1 MARPKPI
8 VRLAQ
13 EVGDGTLWEVLQ
25 ADKFYVITYKGEPA
39 NIRITQGS
47 MTGNIHLY
55 KKLTYTNLGSAN
67 LQARRL
73 NHRFNCQDFTVMEVG
88 N

>member
-8 VRLAQ
+8 VRRAQ
-13 EVGDGTLWEVLQ
+13 EVGDDLWEVLQ
-25 ADKFYVITYKGEPA
+25 ADKFYVITYQGEPA
-39 NIRITQGS
+39 NIRITQAS
-47 MTGNIHLY
+47 LSGNKHKY
-55 KKLTYTNLGSAN
+55 KKLTYTNLAGAN

-73 NHRFNCQDFTVMEVG
+73 NYRFKCQDFKVMEVG

>member
-8 VRLAQ
+8 VRLAH
-13 EVGDGTLWEVLQ
+13 EVAGDLWEVLQ
-25 ADKFYVITYKGEPA
+25 ADKFYVITYKNDPA

-47 MTGNIHLY
+47 LTGNIHKY

-73 NHRFNCQDFTVMEVG
+73 NYRFKCDDFKVMEVG

>member
-1 MARPKPI
+1 MARPKPT

-25 ADKFYVITYKGEPA
+25 AEKFYVITYKGEPA
-39 NIRITQGS
+39 NIRITKGS
-47 MTGNIHLY
+47 LSGNIHLY
-55 KKLTYTNLGSAN
+55 KKLTYTNLAGAQ
-67 LQARRL
+67 LQCRRL
-73 NHRFNCQDFTVMEVG
+73 NHRFKCLDFTVMEVG

>member
-8 VRLAQ
+8 VRYAK
-13 EVGDGTLWEVLQ
+13 EIGDGTLWEVLQ
-25 ADKFYVITYKGEPA
+25 ADKFYVITYKGGPA

-47 MTGNIHLY
+47 LTGNIHLY
-55 KKLTYTNLGSAN
+55 KKLTYTNLASAN
-67 LQARRL
+67 VQCRKL
-73 NHRFNCQDFTVMEVG
+73 NYRFDCDDFKVMEVG

>member
-1 MARPKPI
+1 MARPKPY

-13 EVGDGTLWEVLQ
+13 IVGDDLWEILQ
-25 ADKFYVITYKGEPA
+25 ADKFYVITYKNDPV
-39 NIRITQGS
+39 NIRITQGTL
-47 MTGNIHLY
+47 TGNIHKY

-67 LQARRL
+67 LQTRRL
-73 NHRFNCQDFTVMEVG
+73 NHRFMCQDFKVMEVG

>member
-8 VRLAQ
+8 VRRAQ
-13 EVGDGTLWEVLQ
+13 EVGDDLWEVLQ
-25 ADKFYVITYKGEPA
+25 ADKFYVITYLGDPV
-39 NIRITQGS
+39 NIRITTGS
-47 MTGNIHLY
+47 LSNNKHKY
-55 KKLTYTNLGSAN
+55 KKLTYTNLAGAR

-73 NHRFNCQDFTVMEVG
+73 NYRFKCDDFKVMEVG